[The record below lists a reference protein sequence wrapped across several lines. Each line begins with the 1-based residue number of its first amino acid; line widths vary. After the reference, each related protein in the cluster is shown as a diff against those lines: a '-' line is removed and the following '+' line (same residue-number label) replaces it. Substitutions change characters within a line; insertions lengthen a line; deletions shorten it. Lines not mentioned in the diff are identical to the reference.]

1 MNIATIHYIA
11 QPDFINMSL
20 FLFFLNSAKYFIQE
34 CTWRGSCKPKNIL
47 QKLLQTEKKPK
58 TNEKKKQIQ
67 AVQGNCHRQ
76 QNLSSLRSEPQSNT
90 EPGFLWFFCLS
101 RCCYNQYID

>member
-1 MNIATIHYIA
+1 MMNIATIHYIA

-58 TNEKKKQIQ
+58 TNEKKKRYKLYKEI
-67 AVQGNCHRQ
+67 AIDNKISPPWEA
-76 QNLSSLRSEPQSNT
+76 NLSPTQSLDFC
-90 EPGFLWFFCLS
+90 GFFVYLDAVIT
-101 RCCYNQYID
+101 NI